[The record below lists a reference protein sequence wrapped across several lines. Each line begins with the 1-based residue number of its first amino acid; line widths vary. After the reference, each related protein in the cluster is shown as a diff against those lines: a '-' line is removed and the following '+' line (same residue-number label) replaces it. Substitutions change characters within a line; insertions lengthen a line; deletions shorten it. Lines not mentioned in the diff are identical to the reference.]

1 MKAKENISD
10 EDINDMIEEY
20 KTLYVSKEASS
31 TDCQIVYK
39 GDKKIYVKKNLK
51 IQFSFLLL
59 DFIAMLQQ

>member
-39 GDKKIYVKKNLK
+39 GDKKKFMLK
-51 IQFSFLLL
+51 RI
-59 DFIAMLQQ
+59 